1 MFYAALGFYTY
12 ASEVAVKEGTG
23 GKGGE
28 GETNSETVGP

>member
-1 MFYAALGFYTY
+1 MFYTAFRFYTY
-12 ASEVAVKEGTG
+12 ASEVATQEGTG